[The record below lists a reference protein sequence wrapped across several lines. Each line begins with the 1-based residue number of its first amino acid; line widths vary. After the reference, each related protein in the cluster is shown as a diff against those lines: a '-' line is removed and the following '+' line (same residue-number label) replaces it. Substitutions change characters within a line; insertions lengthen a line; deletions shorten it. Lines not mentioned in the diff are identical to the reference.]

1 MRDSKVVGAI
11 PDLTER
17 RQQILRVVIHEYI
30 AGARPVGSETL
41 VARHQLGVSAATVR
55 NELAVLEQLGLIHQL
70 HTSAGRVPSDEGYR
84 YYVEH
89 LMEEPV
95 LSSEEQRTIDHQ
107 FHQVQLELNEWMHLT
122 AAIMSRAAQ
131 VAALVTAPRAYQ
143 SKLKHVELI
152 SIHETLALLVAVFH
166 GGNLQQQM
174 FVLPELLN
182 QNDLREAS
190 VRLNKAFEGL
200 TLAGVEARRRDTLE
214 MPELDVLV
222 YGHLVKMMRTMDEQA
237 NGPVHYDG
245 LPNILNQPEFSSAV
259 TTRDGRQRQ
268 LEHIVDIIQ
277 LVQQGILFNSVLPQ
291 VAESGGV
298 QVIIGG
304 EGGRE
309 ELRQYSMIL
318 SRYGVSEEVS
328 GVLGVF
334 GPTRMQYGR
343 AISIV
348 RYMTHLMTSLARE
361 IYGAR
366 HE

>member
-1 MRDSKVVGAI
+1 VSTI

-17 RQQILRVVIHEYI
+17 RQQILRVVVHEYV
-30 AGARPVGSETL
+30 AGARPVGSETI

-55 NELAVLEQLGLIHQL
+55 NELAVLEQLGLISQL

-95 LSSEEQRTIDHQ
+95 LSAEEQRTIHHQ
-107 FHQVQLELNEWMHLT
+107 FHQVQLEFNEWMHLT
-122 AAIMSRAAQ
+122 AAIMARAAQ
-131 VAALVTAPRAYQ
+131 AAALVTAPRAYQ

-152 SIHETLALLVAVFH
+152 SIHETLALLVAVFD

-174 FVLPELLN
+174 FVLPELLT
-182 QNDLREAS
+182 QDDLREAS
-190 VRLNKAFEGL
+190 LRLNNGLDGL
-200 TLAGVEARRRDTLE
+200 TAAGIEARLQDMSDT
-214 MPELDVLV
+214 PELEALV
-222 YGHLVKMMRTMDEQA
+222 YGYLVKMMRTMDDQA

-245 LPNILNQPEFSSAV
+245 LSNILNQPEFSSVVA
-259 TTRDGRQRQ
+259 TREGRQRQ
-268 LEHIVDIIQ
+268 VERVVNIIQ
-277 LVQQGILFNSVLPQ
+277 LVQHGILFSSVLPQ
-291 VAESGGV
+291 IAEAGGV

-318 SRYGVSEEVS
+318 SRYGASEEVS

-334 GPTRMQYGR
+334 GPTRMHYGR

-348 RYMTHLMTSLARE
+348 RYMTRLMTTLARE
-361 IYGAR
+361 MYGT
-366 HE
+366 